1 MLVNGEQIYYLVYI
15 KSYDYRHRGGQVSEK
30 LTAKDRRILL
40 ELARQAITAAVST
53 GSATLQE
60 VTATHLLAK
69 QGCFV
74 TIKQQGALRGCLG
87 NFISDKPLYHLVQE
101 MAVSAATRD
110 PRFYPMKPADLASF
124 DLEISVLSPLAK
136 VSSPE
141 EVVVGTHGI
150 YLEKN
155 FSRGVLLPQVAVE
168 HGWDRETFLN
178 QTALKA
184 GLHMDD
190 WRDDADIY
198 VFTAQV
204 FGETP
209 PAE

>member
-1 MLVNGEQIYYLVYI
+1 MRIYYFSYI
-15 KSYDYRHRGGQVSEK
+15 NSCQQCPRAPLRGTENK
-30 LTAKDRRILL
+30 MLTTEDQKFLL
-40 ELARQAITAAVST
+40 ELAREAITETVRT
-53 GSATLQE
+53 GKLPVRE
-60 VTATHLLAK
+60 VTREQLLGA

-74 TIKQQGALRGCLG
+74 TIKHKGALRGCIG
-87 NFISDKPLYHLVQE
+87 NFNSDRPLYQLVQE

-110 PRFYPMKPADLASF
+110 PRFYPMKEHDLIGF

-136 VSSPE
+136 VTSPE
-141 EVVVGTHGI
+141 EVEVGIHGL

-168 HGWDRETFLN
+168 HGWDTETFLN

-184 GLHMDD
+184 GLKRDD
-190 WRDDADIY
+190 WKEGADIY

-204 FGETP
+204 FGEK
-209 PAE
+209 

>member
-1 MLVNGEQIYYLVYI
+1 MN
-15 KSYDYRHRGGQVSEK
+15 EK
-30 LTAKDRRILL
+30 LNSADKKHLL
-40 ELARQAITAAVST
+40 QLAREAITST
-53 GSATLQE
+53 VRTG
-60 VTATHLLAK
+60 TANVRQITEPKLLAP

-74 TIKQQGALRGCLG
+74 TIKRQGELRGCIG
-87 NFISDKPLYHLVQE
+87 NFTSEKPLYLLVQE

-110 PRFYPMKPADLASF
+110 PRFYPMKETDLTEF
-124 DLEISVLSPLAK
+124 ELEISVLSPLSK

-141 EVVVGTHGI
+141 EVVVGKHGL

-184 GLHMDD
+184 GLKKDD
-190 WRDDADIY
+190 WKEGTDIY
-198 VFTAQV
+198 VFSAEV
-204 FGETP
+204 FRER
-209 PAE
+209 